1 MPTVPLPD
9 DPNFEQL
16 REQAKDLRD
25 LARAGVPGALDLV
38 GEHHPNGRHAVTLTG
53 AQLVVAR
60 HYGFAS
66 WARLKRHVETIRH
79 YRRAPDEVDA
89 GGGGVDEFLSLACL
103 RYGTDDS
110 QDRWNRAAPIRAD
123 HPDITR
129 SSVHAAAAVADVDAL
144 TEMLEHDTELA
155 RREGGP
161 YAWEPLLYL
170 VYSRVP
176 QSDPLAAARV
186 LLDHGADPNA
196 GYLWH
201 GLTSPFTALT
211 GAFGSGEGDQP
222 EHVEAFALA
231 ELLLQRGADANDGQT
246 LYNRQFQP
254 DDRHLR
260 LLFAY
265 GLGRGDG
272 GPWRARLGNAVDSPE
287 QMVRTQTWWA
297 VVHDMRERVRLLA
310 GNGADMETAFSAP
323 GGRPAWART
332 SDGRTPVEVAALAGC
347 PELVEWFVARG
358 ATRPPAE
365 GVDGL
370 IAAVL
375 AGDVASTER
384 LSGDAEEAKAQRPAL
399 IVWAASRNKRDAV
412 SALVALGFDVNAMG
426 RADVPM
432 EQPWETALHV
442 AAGEGDMQL
451 ARLLL
456 DLGAD
461 PNIEDARFHSTPLG
475 WAHHFEQPE
484 MIALLEP
491 LTNS

>member
-16 REQAKDLRD
+16 RKQAKDLRD

-38 GEHHPNGRHAVTLTG
+38 AQHHPERRHAVTLTG

-66 WARLKRHVETIRH
+66 WARLKRHIETIQH
-79 YRRAPDEVDA
+79 FRRAPDEVDA
-89 GGGGVDEFLSLACL
+89 SGGGVDEFLSLACL
-103 RYGTDDS
+103 RYGEDDRP
-110 QDRWNRAAPIRAD
+110 DRWERAARLHAD
-123 HPDITR
+123 HPGIAG
-129 SSVHAAAAVADVDAL
+129 SSVHAAAAVADVGAL
-144 TEMLEHDTELA
+144 TELLGGNAGLA
-155 RREGGP
+155 RSEGGP

-176 QSDPLAAARV
+176 QSDPTAAARL

-201 GLTSPFTALT
+201 GLPSPFTALT

-222 EHVEAFALA
+222 EHAEAFALA

-246 LYNRQFQP
+246 LYNRQFRAE
-254 DDRHLR
+254 DGHLR
-260 LLFAY
+260 LLFEY

-272 GPWRARLGNAVDSPE
+272 GPWRTRLGNAVDSPE
-287 QMVRTQTWWA
+287 QMLRTQLWWA
-297 VVHDMRERVRLLA
+297 IVHDMGDRVQLLA
-310 GNGADMETAFSAP
+310 DNGVDMETTFSAP
-323 GGRPAWART
+323 GGRPTWALT
-332 SDGRTPVEVAALAGC
+332 SNGRTPVEVAALAGC
-347 PELVEWFVARG
+347 PELVELFVARG
-358 ATRPPAE
+358 AQRPASE

-375 AGDVASTER
+375 ADDAVTTAR
-384 LSGDAEEAKAQRPAL
+384 LSGHAEEAKAQRPAL
-399 IVWAASRNKRDAV
+399 IVWAASRNKHDAV
-412 SALVALGFDVNAMG
+412 SALAALGFDVNAMG
-426 RADVPM
+426 RSDVPM
-432 EQPWETALHV
+432 EQAWETALHV
-442 AAGEGDMQL
+442 AASRGDVQL
-451 ARLLL
+451 ARTLI

-475 WAHHFEQPE
+475 WAQHFEQPE
-484 MIALLEP
+484 VIALLEE
-491 LTNS
+491 